1 MRCTF
6 TLQFCHILS
15 SNFFFQGDG
24 YHFLSACYKNK
35 LIFIVPG
42 LILTK
47 PVAYYYFWHF
57 RDEDIGLGDKSLATQ
72 TVTGGTGIGP

>member
-6 TLQFCHILS
+6 TLRFCHILS

-24 YHFLSACYKNK
+24 YRFLSVCYVSAY
-35 LIFIVPG
+35 FIVPG
-42 LILTK
+42 LIFTK
-47 PVAYYYFWHF
+47 PVAYYYFSHF
-57 RDEDIGLGDKSLATQ
+57 RDEDIGLGDKSLAIQ

>member
-6 TLQFCHILS
+6 TLQLCHILS
-15 SNFFFQGDG
+15 SNFFFLGDG

-42 LILTK
+42 LILT
-47 PVAYYYFWHF
+47 VAYYYFSHF